1 MFSLSITLTLKSM
14 KIEDLDSFV
23 DFEIWDFDDFPASLM
38 AWNKKTFREERL
50 YLDRFGKLASSFQ

>member
-1 MFSLSITLTLKSM
+1 M

-23 DFEIWDFDDFPASLM
+23 DFEIWDFDDFPAPLM

-50 YLDRFGKLASSFQ
+50 YLDRSGKLASSFQ

>member
-1 MFSLSITLTLKSM
+1 M

-50 YLDRFGKLASSFQ
+50 YLDRSGKLASSFQ